1 MSGKI
6 KHKIEIEKYLSF
18 IKSDVKFNDRKT
30 TSDKV
35 ESIFYIKWRWC
46 LIGTGVE
53 QSIVS
58 SDDALP
64 TKVTIDIGAMW
75 RWKHFLVL
83 ALALSNI
90 IIRTGS
96 TSKGS
101 RKPLEFVGG
110 YFFFYFLRKE
120 IRETVKCLIN
130 SRNNNSHGQKHTKA
144 TAIIHNMVGINAM
157 RRNFS
162 RVCANTKIQM
172 RIPLQSFYLIVWWI
186 NQYGN

>member
-110 YFFFYFLRKE
+110 NNFFFF
-120 IRETVKCLIN
+120 
-130 SRNNNSHGQKHTKA
+130 
-144 TAIIHNMVGINAM
+144 
-157 RRNFS
+157 
-162 RVCANTKIQM
+162 
-172 RIPLQSFYLIVWWI
+172 
-186 NQYGN
+186 